1 MFDFFQPIRPARAV
15 QVMAHRGL
23 KAEAPENTL
32 PAFQK
37 AIDAGVEWVEIDL
50 RLTRDGHHV
59 LLHDATLDRTTSG
72 VGLISEMD
80 LAALKILDAGA
91 WFSPA
96 YAGQRLLTHAEA
108 LDFCRGRINL
118 YLDCKQADPARL
130 VREICDAHMERQ
142 VVVFDGP
149 ERLEEVRTLSDGAV
163 PVMPSINRRLEVGYW
178 VDHLRPA
185 AVEAHAHLLT
195 PDLVA
200 GFHDAGVIVQAQT
213 LGPRDRPEVWRA
225 CFAMGMDWIQT
236 DFPGEVLAELLD
248 DRAEDPMSQTPPG

>member
-1 MFDFFQPIRPARAV
+1 MKFDFFQPVAPPRAV

-37 AIDAGVEWVEIDL
+37 AIDAGIEWVEIDL
-50 RLTRDGHHV
+50 RLTRDGHHI
-59 LLHDATLDRTTSG
+59 LLHDAVLGRTTDG
-72 VGLISEMD
+72 TGPVSEMD
-80 LAALKILDAGA
+80 LAALKALDAGA

-108 LDFCRGRINL
+108 LGFCRGQINL
-118 YLDCKQADPARL
+118 YLDCKQASPAHL
-130 VREICDAHMERQ
+130 VREVCDANMKRQ
-142 VVVFDGP
+142 VVVFDSP
-149 ERLEEVRTLSDGAV
+149 VRLEGIRALSDGTI
-163 PVMPSINRRLEVGYW
+163 PVMPSINPRLEVDYW
-178 VDHLRPA
+178 VDRLRPA

-225 CFAMGMDWIQT
+225 CFAMGVDWIQT
-236 DFPGEVLAELLD
+236 DFPREVLAEND
-248 DRAEDPMSQTPPG
+248 KRK